1 MSPVDVSQ
9 AIPMATDT
17 EFDAWLRAHGERERE
32 IVVAIYKKASGKQ
45 TVTLD
50 ALQETALCHGWI
62 DSHGQRIDEERWA
75 IRFAPRR
82 PGSNWS
88 ALNRKRV
95 RRLLEEERMT
105 AAGVAVLPGDL

>member
-1 MSPVDVSQ
+1 MSRVDVSK
-9 AIPMATDT
+9 AILVTSDA
-17 EFDAWLRAHGERERE
+17 EFDTWLAANGVSEPEV
-32 IVVAIYKKASGKQ
+32 IVAIYKKTSGKQ

-95 RRLLEEERMT
+95 RRLLEEGRMT
-105 AAGVAVLPGDL
+105 DAGVAVLPRDL